1 MSDWMQT
8 RVAWMCSER
17 PFRLHIGGFHVDVAP
32 TSSGAAAIERDLTG
46 RSTCAPFNRMD
57 EASHV

>member
-17 PFRLHIGGFHVDVAP
+17 PFRLHVGGFLGGALQASP
-32 TSSGAAAIERDLTG
+32 GAAAIERALAE
-46 RSTCAPFNRMD
+46 RSTCAPVNRMD